1 MKVEGVPDHPALLT
15 ANRRCPSGPLDV
27 EVLPIEQVSMR
38 RLKPGILWFEWVTF
52 FDVET
57 YNYLLVLVPVPNDL
71 LPPERASVLNTCVYR
86 VVSVV
91 FNIWILHRDQLFK
104 SPRIRNRYELFHGKF
119 FVDAQSIISIVVLQV
134 TASYSHAGSS
144 DWIESCVREL
154 GRFYYIALWRALVPS
169 SVRELP
175 LCSA

>member
-38 RLKPGILWFEWVTF
+38 RLKPGILRFERVTF

-71 LPPERASVLNTCVYR
+71 LPPERASILNTCVYR

-91 FNIWILHRDQLFK
+91 FNI
-104 SPRIRNRYELFHGKF
+104 
-119 FVDAQSIISIVVLQV
+119 
-134 TASYSHAGSS
+134 
-144 DWIESCVREL
+144 
-154 GRFYYIALWRALVPS
+154 
-169 SVRELP
+169 
-175 LCSA
+175 